1 MLHIHHSLK
10 KHVFSIGLVLLLGL
24 ILNSNLTHAQPEN
37 STPPVYKD
45 GMEAFMQFIAKKIK
59 YPQDASVLCISG
71 RVFVQFKVT
80 EQGTLDSI
88 QVVHS
93 IYSSLDKE
101 AIRVVKLS
109 ENDWIP
115 ARRNDTAYG
124 VKVTMPIRFTLS
136 NAGCKDVHYFYD
148 QGVHYF
154 EKGNFEKAIEN
165 FNEAIRLDLWHVDA
179 LYNCAISHLKLHQ
192 FDAACIRLEQYKAR
206 GMNDADELIEM
217 FCKAE

>member
-1 MLHIHHSLK
+1 MFHIHHPLK
-10 KHVFSIGLVLLLGL
+10 KQVFRIGLVLLLGL
-24 ILNSNLTHAQPEN
+24 ILNSNLTQAQPEN
-37 STPPVYKD
+37 SIPPVYKD
-45 GMEAFMQFIAKKIK
+45 GMEAFMQFIAKNIK
-59 YPQDASVLCISG
+59 YPQDASALCISG

-88 QVVHS
+88 QVAHS

-124 VKVTMPIRFTLS
+124 VQVTMPISFILS
-136 NAGCKDVHYFYD
+136 GGGCRGVDYFYD